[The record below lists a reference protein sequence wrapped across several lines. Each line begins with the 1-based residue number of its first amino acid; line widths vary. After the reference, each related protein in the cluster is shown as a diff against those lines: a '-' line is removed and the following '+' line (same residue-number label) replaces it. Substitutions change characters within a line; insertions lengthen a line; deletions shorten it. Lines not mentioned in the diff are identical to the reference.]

1 MKIADMQREAYG
13 LTEMQWK
20 FFHAYITTHN
30 ATESARQAGYKAKTE
45 NTLAVQG
52 SVNLT
57 LPKIQAALTD
67 WRAGQQT
74 RRQIDIDHITDQ
86 LITVRDRAL
95 EAGDL
100 AVARGCVTDLAKLH
114 GLMLERR
121 VQHSGSVSISHE
133 RISASR
139 EELIAMLAQVR
150 EQQALPAPQIE
161 RVDDS

>member
-1 MKIADMQREAYG
+1 MQRETYG
-13 LTEMQWK
+13 LTEMQWR
-20 FFHAYITTHN
+20 FVQSYLVTHN
-30 ATESARQAGYKAKTE
+30 ATESARAAGYTSKTD
-45 NTLAVQG
+45 NALAVRG
-52 SVNLT
+52 SITLRSVNVQ
-57 LPKIQAALTD
+57 KALAD

-114 GLMLERR
+114 GLLLERKI
-121 VQHSGSVSISHE
+121 QHSGSVSISHE

-150 EQQALPAPQIE
+150 EQQALPPPQIE
-161 RVDDS
+161 RADDSI

>member
-20 FFHAYITTHN
+20 FFHAYVTTHN
-30 ATESARQAGYKAKTE
+30 ATESARAAGYTSKTD
-45 NTLAVQG
+45 NALAVRG
-52 SVNLT
+52 SIT
-57 LPKIQAALTD
+57 LRSDKVQQALTD
-67 WRAGQQT
+67 WRAGQQA
-74 RRQIDIDHITDQ
+74 RRQIDIDHITDP

-100 AVARGCVTDLAKLH
+100 AVARGCVTELACLH

-121 VQHSGSVSISHE
+121 VQHSGSVSITHE
-133 RISASR
+133 RIEASR

-150 EQQALPAPQIE
+150 QQALPPPQIE
-161 RVDDS
+161 RVDES